1 MESQEDIDSANS
13 CRLKKI
19 SSIAKN
25 LRKMGNNKALSSH
38 SPEKVDYQ
46 REPIRYRSSLD
57 NYSKRVDDIKESPY
71 HSINFDSS
79 RQF

>member
-1 MESQEDIDSANS
+1 
-13 CRLKKI
+13 
-19 SSIAKN
+19 
-25 LRKMGNNKALSSH
+25 MGKNKALSSH